1 MSEYWNT
8 RIKNLSPYVPG
19 EQPKDR
25 RFIKL
30 NTNENPY
37 PPSPKVIEAI
47 QKAANESLRLYPD
60 PECTEFSEAVAMRYG
75 VKTEQVFAGNGS
87 DEILA
92 FAFGAFFESVKE
104 GVTRTSEKIQPI
116 LFPDITYSFYPVY
129 ANLWDIPYKL
139 MPLRDDFTINIDEYK
154 INSGGVILPNPN
166 APTGIALPLK
176 KILSLAE
183 YLARIGKVFIV
194 DEAYIAFSGTKG
206 AMSNEQGAMSNE
218 QGAMSNEQGAMNNEQ
233 GAMNNEQGAMSSEQ
247 RAKSNEQRAKLG
259 SLSAVPHINGNP
271 NMLTVHTLSKSASL
285 AGLRA
290 GFAIGNEKLIE
301 ALCRIRDSFN
311 SYTMDRIALAGAS
324 AAVRDT
330 AYYDEINGRVAA
342 TRERVADSLRDLEF
356 TVLPSESNFLFI
368 KPPCL
373 KGADFFAALREN
385 GILVRHFNKE
395 KINDYMRV
403 SIGTDEDMDTFL
415 KACEKI
421 IRSAA

>member
-37 PPSPKVIEAI
+37 PPSPAVIEAI

-60 PECTEFSEAVAMRYG
+60 PECTEFREAVAMRYG

-92 FAFGAFFESVKE
+92 FAFGAFFESDKE
-104 GVTRTSEKIQPI
+104 SLNGKNGEKTQPI

-139 MPLRDDFTINIDEYK
+139 IPLRDDFTINTDEYK
-154 INSGGVILPNPN
+154 IKSGGVILPNPN
-166 APTGIALPLK
+166 APTGIALQLED
-176 KILSLAE
+176 ILSLAE
-183 YLARIGKVFIV
+183 YLAGIGNVFIA
-194 DEAYIAFSGTKG
+194 DEAYIAFSGAK
-206 AMSNEQGAMSNE
+206 
-218 QGAMSNEQGAMNNEQ
+218 
-233 GAMNNEQGAMSSEQ
+233 GAMSSEQ
-247 RAKSNEQRAKLG
+247 RAKLG
-259 SLSAVPHINGNP
+259 FLSAVPHINGNP
-271 NMLTVHTLSKSASL
+271 NLLTVHTLSKSASL

-330 AYYDEINGRVAA
+330 AYYDEINTRVTA
-342 TRERVADSLRDLEF
+342 TRERVANSLRGLEF
-356 TVLPSESNFLFI
+356 TVLPSESNFIFI
-368 KPPCL
+368 KPPNI
-373 KGADFFAALREN
+373 KGADFFATLREK

-395 KINDYMRV
+395 KIKDYLRV
-403 SIGTDEDMDTFL
+403 SIGTDKDMDTFL
-415 KACEKI
+415 DVCEKI
-421 IRSAA
+421 IRREA

>member
-47 QKAANESLRLYPD
+47 QKAANEGLRLYPD
-60 PECTEFSEAVAMRYG
+60 PECTEFREAVAARYG

-92 FAFGAFFESVKE
+92 FAFGAFFESAKE
-104 GVTRTSEKIQPI
+104 GVTGINEKIQPI

-139 MPLRDDFTINIDEYK
+139 IPLCDDFTINIDEYK

-166 APTGIALPLK
+166 APTGIALPLEV
-176 KILSLAE
+176 ILSLAE
-183 YLARIGKVFIV
+183 YLASKGKVFIL
-194 DEAYIAFSGTKG
+194 DEAYIAFSGAKG
-206 AMSNEQGAMSNE
+206 
-218 QGAMSNEQGAMNNEQ
+218 
-233 GAMNNEQGAMSSEQ
+233 
-247 RAKSNEQRAKLG
+247 AKLG

-271 NMLTVHTLSKSASL
+271 NLLTVHTLSKSASL

-324 AAVRDT
+324 AAVRDA

-342 TRERVADSLRDLEF
+342 TRERVANSLRGLEF

-368 KPPCL
+368 KPPNI
-373 KGADFFAALREN
+373 KGADFFATLREK
-385 GILVRHFNKE
+385 GILVRHFNKD
-395 KINDYMRV
+395 KIKDYMRV

>member
-37 PPSPKVIEAI
+37 PPSPAVIEAI

-60 PECTEFSEAVAMRYG
+60 PECTEFREAAAARYG
-75 VKTEQVFAGNGS
+75 VKKEQVFAGNGS

-92 FAFGAFFESVKE
+92 FAFGAFFESAKE
-104 GVTRTSEKIQPI
+104 GVTGTSNEKIQPV

-139 MPLRDDFTINIDEYK
+139 MPLRDDFTINADEYK
-154 INSGGVILPNPN
+154 IKSGGVILPNPN

-176 KILSLAE
+176 EILSLAE
-183 YLARIGKVFIV
+183 YLAGIGKVFIA
-194 DEAYIAFSGTKG
+194 DEAYIAFSG
-206 AMSNEQGAMSNE
+206 
-218 QGAMSNEQGAMNNEQ
+218 
-233 GAMNNEQGAMSSEQ
+233 
-247 RAKSNEQRAKLG
+247 AKDAKLG
-259 SLSAVPHINGNP
+259 SLSAIPHINGHP
-271 NMLTVHTLSKSASL
+271 NLLTVHTLSKSASL

-324 AAVRDT
+324 AALRDT
-330 AYYDEINGRVAA
+330 AYYDEINTRVAA
-342 TRERVADSLRDLEF
+342 TRERVVNSLRGLKF

-368 KPPCL
+368 KPPRV

-395 KINDYMRV
+395 KIKDYLRV
-403 SIGTDEDMDTFL
+403 SVGTDKDMDAFL
-415 KACEKI
+415 EACDKI
-421 IRSAA
+421 IRSVT

>member
-8 RIKNLSPYVPG
+8 RVKNLSPYVPG

-37 PPSPKVIEAI
+37 PPSPAVIEAI
-47 QKAANESLRLYPD
+47 QKTANESLRLYPD
-60 PECTEFSEAVAMRYG
+60 PECTEFREAVAARYG

-92 FAFGAFFESVKE
+92 FAFGAFFESAKE
-104 GVTRTSEKIQPI
+104 GDSGKGEKKSAV

-139 MPLRDDFTINIDEYK
+139 IPLRDDFTINPDEYK

-166 APTGIALPLK
+166 APTGIAIPLK
-176 KILSLAE
+176 EILSLAE
-183 YLARIGKVFIV
+183 YLASLGKVFIL
-194 DEAYIAFSGTKG
+194 DEAYIAFSGAKR
-206 AMSNEQGAMSNE
+206 AISNEQLAISNE
-218 QGAMSNEQGAMNNEQ
+218 QLAI
-233 GAMNNEQGAMSSEQ
+233 
-247 RAKSNEQRAKLG
+247 SNEQRAKLG
-259 SLSAVPHINGNP
+259 SLSAVPHINSNP
-271 NMLTVHTLSKSASL
+271 NLLTVHTLSKSASL

-311 SYTMDRIALAGAS
+311 SYTMDRIALAGAA
-324 AAVRDT
+324 AAVMDA
-330 AYYDEINGRVAA
+330 AYYDEINNRVAT
-342 TRERVADSLRDLEF
+342 TRERVSNSLKGLEF

-368 KPPCL
+368 KPPNI
-373 KGADFFAALREN
+373 KGADFFATLREN

-395 KINDYMRV
+395 KIKDYLRV
-403 SIGTDEDMDTFL
+403 TIGTENDMDTFL
-415 KACEKI
+415 DVCEKI
-421 IRSAA
+421 IRREA